1 MFVKTKSFVQASFLL
16 LTFFFLGSC
25 KTTKNKF
32 FNKAY
37 HKTTTRYNWYFNAKE
52 SYKSGVNR
60 LETQHKDDFNELLS
74 IYPLGTDKDAQSI
87 SPQMDKALKKC
98 AQAISKHSMLIKGK
112 EYNRWVDDCYLL
124 IGKAYFYK
132 KEHIKGVEAFRLVSR
147 QFEGL
152 TSSYEAKIWLVKS
165 FVEANDFSSADLVL
179 EDILSDEDFPAD
191 LNKELALVMAHH
203 HIRQKDYSQAIME
216 LEEAISLTKKKRE
229 KSRYLYIVAQLHYN
243 QENYSA
249 ATNYFSKVIRI
260 SPDYEMTFNAKINR
274 ARSFDTSSGG
284 SKQIQD
290 ELNKM
295 LKDAKNK
302 EFLDVIYFGLAELSK
317 RQVKI
322 KEAMP
327 LYVKSV
333 AKSIKNDAQ
342 KSLSSVILADIYYD
356 QQNYRFSQAYY
367 DTAVA
372 YMNTDNDRF
381 VPASAR
387 QKTLTEL
394 ITNLDIIQHQDSIQR
409 IALMPEKERLAFI
422 DNIIEKLKQEEQ
434 RLKELENSRRSENNF
449 FNDPQKNNSFNRM
462 NQNRGGGW
470 YFDNPNTLSFGFSEF
485 NRRWGKR
492 KLEDDWRRSDKKSL
506 TVEEALADTINE
518 DEFDPKSRDSYL
530 KELPVTVE
538 AMKESNQKII
548 EAYFD
553 AGVIY
558 KEKLSDIPLSIS
570 TFETL
575 NTRFPNSENRVMVL
589 YFLYRLHNEKGNID
603 FAKDYKRML
612 LKEFP
617 LSDYAKLIKDPDYA
631 EEMVQ
636 ANSLLNTD
644 YEKAH
649 QYYLQ
654 SQFNAC
660 ISLCEQVNNNNP
672 NNALYPN
679 FDFLKTMA
687 KGFGMTKSNYIN
699 ALTLIVEK
707 YPKHQ
712 VAESAK
718 EILVYLKLEELEVDK
733 TTLSV
738 GDSPYLDKPK
748 AGHYFI
754 LLFKE
759 FDLEVSIAK
768 STLSNYHAEYYR
780 LDRLNVSDLLFDEHT
795 HMITVREFPNKNKA
809 MAYYKAFVEG
819 DVRGVFGEDYDVFVI
834 ASPNFP
840 NFFKNRDV
848 DGYKKTFQEYYL
860 NKQ

>member
-1 MFVKTKSFVQASFLL
+1 
-16 LTFFFLGSC
+16 
-25 KTTKNKF
+25 
-32 FNKAY
+32 
-37 HKTTTRYNWYFNAKE
+37 
-52 SYKSGVNR
+52 
-60 LETQHKDDFNELLS
+60 
-74 IYPLGTDKDAQSI
+74 
-87 SPQMDKALKKC
+87 
-98 AQAISKHSMLIKGK
+98 KHSMLIKGK
-112 EYNRWVDDCYLL
+112 EYNCWIDDCYLL

-165 FVEANDFSSADLVL
+165 FVEANDLSSADLML
-179 EDILSDEDFPAD
+179 EDILSDEDFPAE
-191 LNKELALVMAHH
+191 LNKELALVMAHY
-203 HIRQKDYSQAIME
+203 HIRQKDYSPAIME

-284 SKQIQD
+284 SEQIQD

-317 RQVKI
+317 RQGKI
-322 KEAMP
+322 KEAVP
-327 LYVKSV
+327 LYVMSV

-372 YMNTDNDRF
+372 FMSTDNDRF

-394 ITNLDIIQHQDSIQR
+394 ITNLDIIQHQDSVQR
-409 IALMPEKERLAFI
+409 VALMPEKERLAFI

-485 NRRWGKR
+485 NRKWGKR

-538 AMKESNQKII
+538 AIKESNQKII

-558 KEKLSDIPLSIS
+558 KEKLSDIPQSIS

-589 YFLYRLHNEKGNID
+589 YFLYRLHDEKGNID

-617 LSDYAKLIKDPDYA
+617 QSDYAKLIKDPDYA

-660 ISLCEQVNNNNP
+660 ISLCEQVNKNNP

-712 VAESAK
+712 VAQSAK

-809 MAYYKAFVEG
+809 MAYYKA
-819 DVRGVFGEDYDVFVI
+819 
-834 ASPNFP
+834 
-840 NFFKNRDV
+840 
-848 DGYKKTFQEYYL
+848 
-860 NKQ
+860 

>member
-1 MFVKTKSFVQASFLL
+1 M
-16 LTFFFLGSC
+16 
-25 KTTKNKF
+25 
-32 FNKAY
+32 
-37 HKTTTRYNWYFNAKE
+37 
-52 SYKSGVNR
+52 
-60 LETQHKDDFNELLS
+60 
-74 IYPLGTDKDAQSI
+74 
-87 SPQMDKALKKC
+87 
-98 AQAISKHSMLIKGK
+98 IK
-112 EYNRWVDDCYLL
+112 
-124 IGKAYFYK
+124 I
-132 KEHIKGVEAFRLVSR
+132 
-147 QFEGL
+147 
-152 TSSYEAKIWLVKS
+152 
-165 FVEANDFSSADLVL
+165 
-179 EDILSDEDFPAD
+179 
-191 LNKELALVMAHH
+191 
-203 HIRQKDYSQAIME
+203 
-216 LEEAISLTKKKRE
+216 
-229 KSRYLYIVAQLHYN
+229 
-243 QENYSA
+243 
-249 ATNYFSKVIRI
+249 
-260 SPDYEMTFNAKINR
+260 
-274 ARSFDTSSGG
+274 FDTSSGG
-284 SKQIQD
+284 SEQIQD

-295 LKDAKNK
+295 LKDTKNK

-317 RQVKI
+317 RQSKLQ
-322 KEAMP
+322 EAVP
-327 LYVKSV
+327 LYVMSV

-372 YMNTDNDRF
+372 FMSTDNNRF

-394 ITNLDIIQHQDSIQR
+394 ITNLDVIQHQDSIQR
-409 IALMPEKERLAFI
+409 VALMPEKERLAFI

-462 NQNRGGGW
+462 SQNRGGGW

-485 NRRWGKR
+485 NRKWGKR
-492 KLEDDWRRSDKKSL
+492 KLEDDWRRLDKKSL
-506 TVEEALADTINE
+506 TIEEAMADTTNE
-518 DEFDPKSRDSYL
+518 YEFDPKSRDSYL
-530 KELPVTVE
+530 KELPMSVE
-538 AMKESNQKII
+538 AMKNSNQKII

-558 KEKLSDIPLSIS
+558 KEKLNDIPQSIS

-589 YFLYRLHNEKGNID
+589 YFLYKLHEEKGNMD
-603 FAKDYKRML
+603 FAKDYKRVL

-617 LSDYAKLIKDPDYA
+617 LSDYAKLIKDPEYV
-631 EEMVQ
+631 EEMAQ

-654 SQFNAC
+654 SKFDAC
-660 ISLCEQVNNNNP
+660 INLCERVNKNNP
-672 NNALYPN
+672 NSALYPN

-687 KGFGMTKSNYIN
+687 KGFGMTKNNYIN
-699 ALTLIVEK
+699 DLTLIVEK

-718 EILVYLKLEELEVDK
+718 EVLAYLRLEELEVDK
-733 TTLSV
+733 TVLRA

-795 HMITVREFPNKNKA
+795 HMITVREFPNKIKA

-819 DVRGVFGEDYDVFVI
+819 DVRGIFGDDYDVFVI

-840 NFFKNRDV
+840 TFFKNRDV
-848 DGYKKTFQEYYL
+848 EGYKSTFQEYYL

>member
-1 MFVKTKSFVQASFLL
+1 
-16 LTFFFLGSC
+16 
-25 KTTKNKF
+25 
-32 FNKAY
+32 
-37 HKTTTRYNWYFNAKE
+37 
-52 SYKSGVNR
+52 
-60 LETQHKDDFNELLS
+60 
-74 IYPLGTDKDAQSI
+74 
-87 SPQMDKALKKC
+87 
-98 AQAISKHSMLIKGK
+98 
-112 EYNRWVDDCYLL
+112 
-124 IGKAYFYK
+124 
-132 KEHIKGVEAFRLVSR
+132 
-147 QFEGL
+147 
-152 TSSYEAKIWLVKS
+152 
-165 FVEANDFSSADLVL
+165 
-179 EDILSDEDFPAD
+179 
-191 LNKELALVMAHH
+191 
-203 HIRQKDYSQAIME
+203 
-216 LEEAISLTKKKRE
+216 
-229 KSRYLYIVAQLHYN
+229 
-243 QENYSA
+243 
-249 ATNYFSKVIRI
+249 
-260 SPDYEMTFNAKINR
+260 
-274 ARSFDTSSGG
+274 
-284 SKQIQD
+284 
-290 ELNKM
+290 
-295 LKDAKNK
+295 
-302 EFLDVIYFGLAELSK
+302 
-317 RQVKI
+317 
-322 KEAMP
+322 
-327 LYVKSV
+327 
-333 AKSIKNDAQ
+333 
-342 KSLSSVILADIYYD
+342 
-356 QQNYRFSQAYY
+356 
-367 DTAVA
+367 
-372 YMNTDNDRF
+372 
-381 VPASAR
+381 
-387 QKTLTEL
+387 
-394 ITNLDIIQHQDSIQR
+394 
-409 IALMPEKERLAFI
+409 
-422 DNIIEKLKQEEQ
+422 
-434 RLKELENSRRSENNF
+434 
-449 FNDPQKNNSFNRM
+449 M

-485 NRRWGKR
+485 NRKWGKR

-558 KEKLSDIPLSIS
+558 KEKLSDIPQSII

-575 NTRFPNSENRVMVL
+575 NTRFPNSENRVMVM
-589 YFLYRLHNEKGNID
+589 YFLYRLHHEKGNID
-603 FAKDYKRML
+603 FAKDYKRIL
-612 LKEFP
+612 LNEFP
-617 LSDYAKLIKDPDYA
+617 QSDYAKLIKDPDYA

-660 ISLCEQVNNNNP
+660 ISLCEQVNKNNP

-699 ALTLIVEK
+699 ALTIIVEK

-738 GDSPYLDKPK
+738 GDSPYLNKPK

-795 HMITVREFPNKNKA
+795 HMITIREFPNKNKA
-809 MAYYKAFVEG
+809 MTYYKAFVEG

-840 NFFKNRDV
+840 TFFKNRDV
-848 DGYKKTFQEYYL
+848 EGYKKTFQEYYL

>member
-1 MFVKTKSFVQASFLL
+1 
-16 LTFFFLGSC
+16 
-25 KTTKNKF
+25 
-32 FNKAY
+32 
-37 HKTTTRYNWYFNAKE
+37 
-52 SYKSGVNR
+52 
-60 LETQHKDDFNELLS
+60 
-74 IYPLGTDKDAQSI
+74 
-87 SPQMDKALKKC
+87 
-98 AQAISKHSMLIKGK
+98 
-112 EYNRWVDDCYLL
+112 
-124 IGKAYFYK
+124 
-132 KEHIKGVEAFRLVSR
+132 
-147 QFEGL
+147 
-152 TSSYEAKIWLVKS
+152 
-165 FVEANDFSSADLVL
+165 
-179 EDILSDEDFPAD
+179 
-191 LNKELALVMAHH
+191 
-203 HIRQKDYSQAIME
+203 
-216 LEEAISLTKKKRE
+216 
-229 KSRYLYIVAQLHYN
+229 
-243 QENYSA
+243 
-249 ATNYFSKVIRI
+249 
-260 SPDYEMTFNAKINR
+260 
-274 ARSFDTSSGG
+274 
-284 SKQIQD
+284 
-290 ELNKM
+290 
-295 LKDAKNK
+295 
-302 EFLDVIYFGLAELSK
+302 
-317 RQVKI
+317 
-322 KEAMP
+322 
-327 LYVKSV
+327 
-333 AKSIKNDAQ
+333 
-342 KSLSSVILADIYYD
+342 
-356 QQNYRFSQAYY
+356 
-367 DTAVA
+367 
-372 YMNTDNDRF
+372 
-381 VPASAR
+381 
-387 QKTLTEL
+387 
-394 ITNLDIIQHQDSIQR
+394 
-409 IALMPEKERLAFI
+409 MPEKERLAFI
-422 DNIIEKLKQEEQ
+422 DNIIEKIKQQEQ

-449 FNDPQKNNSFNRM
+449 FYDPQKNNSFNRM

-485 NRRWGKR
+485 NRKWGKR

-530 KELPVTVE
+530 KELPTSVE

-558 KEKLSDIPLSIS
+558 KEKLSDIPQSLS

-589 YFLYRLHNEKGNID
+589 YFLYRLHEEKGNVD

-617 LSDYAKLIKDPDYA
+617 QSDYAKLIKDPDYA

-636 ANSLLNTD
+636 ANDILNTD
-644 YEKAH
+644 YEKAC

-654 SQFNAC
+654 SQFDAC
-660 ISLCEQVNNNNP
+660 ISLCERVNNNNP

-699 ALTLIVEK
+699 ALTFIAEK

-718 EILVYLKLEELEVDK
+718 EILLYLKIEELEIDK
-733 TTLSV
+733 TALSV
-738 GDSPYLDKPK
+738 RDSPYLDKPN

-754 LLFKE
+754 LLLKE

-795 HMITVREFPNKNKA
+795 HMITIREFPNKNKA

-819 DVRGVFGEDYDVFVI
+819 DVRGIFGDDYVVFVI

-840 NFFKNRDV
+840 TFFKNRDV
-848 DGYKKTFQEYYL
+848 EGYKKTFQEYYL

>member
-1 MFVKTKSFVQASFLL
+1 MFVKTKAFVQASFLL
-16 LTFFFLGSC
+16 LTLFLLGSC

-32 FNKAY
+32 FNKAF

-52 SYKSGVNR
+52 SYKLALNR
-60 LETQHKDDFNELLS
+60 LEKLHKDDFNELLN
-74 IYPLGTDKDAQSI
+74 IYPLGTDNDAQSI

-112 EYNRWVDDCYLL
+112 EYNSWIDDCYLL

-132 KEHIKGVEAFRLVSR
+132 KEYIKSIEAFRLVNR

-152 TSSYEAKIWLVKS
+152 TSAYEAKIWLIKS
-165 FVEANDFSSADLVL
+165 YVEANDFSSADLTL
-179 EDILSDEDFPAD
+179 EDILSDEDFPTA
-191 LNKELALVMAHH
+191 LNKELALVMAHY
-203 HIRQKDYSQAIME
+203 HIRQRDYSQAIME
-216 LEEAISLTKKKRE
+216 LEEAISLTKKKKE
-229 KSRYLYIVAQLHYN
+229 KSRYLYVVAQLHYN
-243 QENYSA
+243 QQNYSE

-274 ARSFDTSSGG
+274 ARSFDTSSNG

-290 ELNKM
+290 ELKKM

-317 RQVKI
+317 RQNKI
-322 KEAMP
+322 KEAIP
-327 LYVKSV
+327 LYVMSV

-372 YMNTDNDRF
+372 FMRADNERYM
-381 VPASAR
+381 PASAR

-409 IALMPEKERLAFI
+409 VALMPEKERLAFI
-422 DNIIEKLKQEEQ
+422 DDIIEKLKQEEQ
-434 RLKELENSRRSENNF
+434 RLKELENLRRSENNF

-485 NRRWGKR
+485 NRKWGKR

-518 DEFDPKSRDSYL
+518 EEFDPNSRDSYL
-530 KELPVTVE
+530 KELPLTIE

-558 KEKLSDIPLSIS
+558 KEKLSDIPQSIS

-589 YFLYRLHNEKGNID
+589 YFLYRLNEEKGNID
-603 FAKDYKRML
+603 FARDFKRML

-617 LSDYAKLIKDPDYA
+617 KSDYAKLIKDPDYA
-631 EEMVQ
+631 EEMAQ

-644 YEKAH
+644 YEKAY

-654 SQFNAC
+654 SQFEAC
-660 ISLCEQVNNNNP
+660 ISICEGVNKNNP
-672 NNALYPN
+672 NNTLYPN

-687 KGFGMTKSNYIN
+687 KGFGMTKNNYIN
-699 ALTLIVEK
+699 ALTLIAEK

-712 VAESAK
+712 VSESAK
-718 EILVYLKLEELEVDK
+718 EILVYLKLKESEVDK
-733 TTLSV
+733 IVLAA

-780 LDRLNVSDLLFDEHT
+780 LDRLNISDLLFDDHT
-795 HMITVREFPNKNKA
+795 HMITVREFPNKKKA
-809 MAYYKAFVEG
+809 MAYYKAFIEG
-819 DVRGVFGEDYDVFVI
+819 DVRGVFGDDYDVFII

-840 NFFKNRDV
+840 TFFKNRDV
-848 DGYKKTFQEYYL
+848 EGYKKTFHEYYL

>member
-1 MFVKTKSFVQASFLL
+1 MFIKTKTLVKVYFLL

-52 SYKSGVNR
+52 SYKSGLNR

-112 EYNRWVDDCYLL
+112 EYNRWIDDCYLL

-132 KEHIKGVEAFRLVSR
+132 KEHIKAIEAFRLVSR

-152 TSSYEAKIWLVKS
+152 KSSYEAKIWLVKS
-165 FVEANDFSSADLVL
+165 FVETNDLSSADLML
-179 EDILSDEDFPAD
+179 EDILSDEDFPSE
-191 LNKELALVMAHH
+191 LNKELALVMAHY

-243 QENYSA
+243 QENYSE
-249 ATNYFSKVIRI
+249 ATNYFSKVIRV

-284 SKQIQD
+284 SEQIQD

-317 RQVKI
+317 RQSKI
-322 KEAMP
+322 KEAVP
-327 LYVKSV
+327 LYVMSV

-372 YMNTDNDRF
+372 FMSTDNNRF

-409 IALMPEKERLAFI
+409 VALMPEKERLAFI
-422 DNIIEKLKQEEQ
+422 DNIIEKIKQEEQ

-449 FNDPQKNNSFNRM
+449 FYDPQKNNSFNRM

-485 NRRWGKR
+485 NRKWGKR

-530 KELPVTVE
+530 KELPTSVE

-558 KEKLSDIPLSIS
+558 KEKLSDIPQSIS

-589 YFLYRLHNEKGNID
+589 YFLYRLHEEKGNID

-612 LKEFP
+612 LNEFP
-617 LSDYAKLIKDPDYA
+617 QSDYAKLIKDPD
-631 EEMVQ
+631 
-636 ANSLLNTD
+636 
-644 YEKAH
+644 
-649 QYYLQ
+649 
-654 SQFNAC
+654 
-660 ISLCEQVNNNNP
+660 LCRRN
-672 NNALYPN
+672 
-679 FDFLKTMA
+679 
-687 KGFGMTKSNYIN
+687 GS
-699 ALTLIVEK
+699 
-707 YPKHQ
+707 
-712 VAESAK
+712 S
-718 EILVYLKLEELEVDK
+718 
-733 TTLSV
+733 
-738 GDSPYLDKPK
+738 
-748 AGHYFI
+748 
-754 LLFKE
+754 
-759 FDLEVSIAK
+759 
-768 STLSNYHAEYYR
+768 
-780 LDRLNVSDLLFDEHT
+780 
-795 HMITVREFPNKNKA
+795 
-809 MAYYKAFVEG
+809 
-819 DVRGVFGEDYDVFVI
+819 
-834 ASPNFP
+834 
-840 NFFKNRDV
+840 
-848 DGYKKTFQEYYL
+848 
-860 NKQ
+860 

>member
-1 MFVKTKSFVQASFLL
+1 MFVKTKTFVQASFLL
-16 LTFFFLGSC
+16 LAFFFLGSC

-87 SPQMDKALKKC
+87 SPQMDKALKKS
-98 AQAISKHSMLIKGK
+98 AQAINKHSMLIKGN
-112 EYNRWVDDCYLL
+112 EYNRWIDDCYLL

-132 KEHIKGVEAFRLVSR
+132 KEHIKGIEAFRLVSR
-147 QFEGL
+147 QFKGL

-165 FVEANDFSSADLVL
+165 FVEANDFGSADLML
-179 EDILSDEDFPAD
+179 EDILSDEDFPAE
-191 LNKELALVMAHH
+191 LNKELALAMAHY
-203 HIRQKDYSQAIME
+203 HIRQKDYSSAIIE

-243 QENYSA
+243 QENYSE
-249 ATNYFSKVIRI
+249 ATNYFSKVIRK

-284 SKQIQD
+284 SEQIQD

-302 EFLDVIYFGLAELSK
+302 EFLDVIYFGLAELFK
-317 RQVKI
+317 RQSKI
-322 KEAMP
+322 KEAVP
-327 LYVKSV
+327 LYVMSV
-333 AKSIKNDAQ
+333 AKSIKNNAQ

-372 YMNTDNDRF
+372 FMSTDNERF
-381 VPASAR
+381 APASAR

-394 ITNLDIIQHQDSIQR
+394 ITNLDAIQHQDSIQR
-409 IALMPEKERLAFI
+409 VALMPKKEQLAFI

-462 NQNRGGGW
+462 NQKRGGGW

-485 NRRWGKR
+485 NRKWGKR

-506 TVEEALADTINE
+506 NIEEVLADTINE

-530 KELPVTVE
+530 KELPMSVE
-538 AMKESNQKII
+538 AMKGSNQKII

-558 KEKLSDIPLSIS
+558 KEKLIDIPQSII

-575 NTRFPNSENRVMVL
+575 NTRFPNSENRAIIL
-589 YFLYRLHNEKGNID
+589 YFLYRLHEEKANID
-603 FAKDYKRML
+603 LAKDYKRML

-617 LSDYAKLIKDPDYA
+617 QSDYAKLIKDPNYA
-631 EEMVQ
+631 EEMAQ
-636 ANSLLNTD
+636 TNSLLSTD

-649 QYYLQ
+649 QHYLQ
-654 SQFNAC
+654 SEFDAC
-660 ISLCEQVNNNNP
+660 IILCEQVNKNNP

-687 KGFGMTKSNYIN
+687 KGFGMTISHYIN

-718 EILVYLKLEELEVDK
+718 EILVYLKLNELEGDK
-733 TTLSV
+733 SILNKT
-738 GDSPYLDKPK
+738 DSPYLDKPK

-795 HMITVREFPNKNKA
+795 HMIMVREFPNKNKA

-819 DVRGVFGEDYDVFVI
+819 DVRGVFGGDYDVFVI

-840 NFFKNRDV
+840 TFFKNRDV
-848 DGYKKTFQEYYL
+848 EGYKKTFQEHYL
-860 NKQ
+860 NK

>member
-1 MFVKTKSFVQASFLL
+1 MFVKTKSFVQTFFLL
-16 LTFFFLGSC
+16 LIFFFLGSC

-37 HKTTTRYNWYFNAKE
+37 HKTTTRFNWYFNSKE
-52 SYKSGVNR
+52 SYKLGVNR
-60 LETQHKDDFNELLS
+60 LEKKHKDDFNEILS
-74 IYPLGTDKDAQSI
+74 IYPLGTNKDAQSI

-112 EYNRWVDDCYLL
+112 EYNRWIDDCYLL

-132 KEHIKGVEAFRLVSR
+132 KEYIKGIEAFRLVSR

-152 TSSYEAKIWLVKS
+152 ISSYEAKIWLVKS
-165 FVEANDFSSADLVL
+165 FIEANDLSSADLML
-179 EDILSDEDFPAD
+179 EDILSDELFPAE
-191 LNKELALVMAHH
+191 LNKDLALVLAHY
-203 HIRQKDYSQAIME
+203 HIRQKDYSPAIME

-229 KSRYLYIVAQLHYN
+229 KSRYLFIVAQLNHS
-243 QENYSA
+243 QRNYSE
-249 ATNYFSKVIRI
+249 ATNHFSKVIRI

-274 ARSFDTSSGG
+274 ARSFDTSLGG
-284 SKQIQD
+284 SEQIQD

-302 EFLDVIYFGLAELSK
+302 EFLDVIYFGLAELFK
-317 RQVKI
+317 RQGRV
-322 KEAMP
+322 KEAVPM
-327 LYVKSV
+327 YIMSV

-372 YMNTDNDRF
+372 FMSTDNDKF

-394 ITNLDIIQHQDSIQR
+394 ITNLDIIQHQDSLQR
-409 IALMPEKERLAFI
+409 IALMPEKERLAFV

-434 RLKELENSRRSENNF
+434 RLNELENSRRSENNF

-462 NQNRGGGW
+462 NQNIGSGW

-485 NRRWGKR
+485 NRKWGKR

-506 TVEEALADTINE
+506 TIEEALADTVNE
-518 DEFDPKSRDSYL
+518 DEFDPNSRDSYL
-530 KELPVTVE
+530 KELPMSIE
-538 AMKESNQKII
+538 AMKQSNQKIT
-548 EAYFD
+548 EAFFD

-558 KEKLSDIPLSIS
+558 KEKLSDIPQSIS

-589 YFLYRLHNEKGNID
+589 YFLYRLHEEKGNID

-617 LSDYAKLIKDPDYA
+617 QSDYAKLIKDPNYA
-631 EEMVQ
+631 EELVK

-649 QYYLQ
+649 QHYLQ
-654 SQFNAC
+654 SQFDAC
-660 ISLCEQVNNNNP
+660 ISLCERVNKNNP

-712 VAESAK
+712 AAESAK
-718 EILVYLKLEELEVDK
+718 EILVYLKLEEFEVDK
-733 TTLSV
+733 TVLSV

-795 HMITVREFPNKNKA
+795 LMITVREFPNKNKA
-809 MAYYKAFVEG
+809 MAYYKTFVEG
-819 DVRGVFGEDYDVFVI
+819 DVRGVFGDDYDVFVI

-840 NFFKNRDV
+840 TFFKNRDV
-848 DGYKKTFQEYYL
+848 EGYKKTFQEYYL
-860 NKQ
+860 NK